1 MLQFLPIE
9 FLDFDRNRSN
19 FRTELS
25 FPMFSNYRCRFR
37 FRCYRFRS
45 RFREKNMK
53 TKMIFVPFSPLY
65 IYHESNREQND
76 HHSRV
81 QAAEEE
87 ENQGTP
93 AHAADVKWSD

>member
-1 MLQFLPIE
+1 
-9 FLDFDRNRSN
+9 
-19 FRTELS
+19 
-25 FPMFSNYRCRFR
+25 
-37 FRCYRFRS
+37 
-45 RFREKNMK
+45 MK